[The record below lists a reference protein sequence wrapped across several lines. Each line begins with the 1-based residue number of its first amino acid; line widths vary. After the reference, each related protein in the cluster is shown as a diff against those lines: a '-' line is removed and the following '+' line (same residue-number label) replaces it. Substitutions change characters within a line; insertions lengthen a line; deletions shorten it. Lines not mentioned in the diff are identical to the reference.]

1 MINYINDELNLHLQ
15 VIKNT
20 IASKNLNIEKAANEI
35 IRSLRLGGK
44 LIIFGNGGSAADA
57 QHMAAEFSGRF
68 LINRKALAAIA
79 LTTDTSAIT
88 AIANDFGYEE
98 IFSRQ
103 IEAICS
109 KNDIVLGIT
118 TSGNS
123 INIINGIKAAK
134 KIGCSSIALTGNGG
148 GDVGDIVDTLIDI
161 PSKDTPRI
169 QEMHILVIHILCGIA
184 EKELS

>member
-1 MINYINDELNLHLQ
+1 MIDYIKDELNLHLE

-20 IASKNLNIEKAANEI
+20 IASSNLGIEKAADEI
-35 IRSLRLGGK
+35 VSSLRLGGK

-57 QHMAAEFSGRF
+57 QHMAAEFTGRF
-68 LINRKALAAIA
+68 LIDRKALAAIA
-79 LTTDTSAIT
+79 LTTDTSALT
-88 AIANDFGYEE
+88 AIANDFGYEN

-103 IEAICS
+103 IDAICQ
-109 KNDIVLGIT
+109 KNDVVLGIT

-123 INIINGIKAAK
+123 LNIINGIKAAE
-134 KIGCSSIALTGNGG
+134 KIGCRTIGLTGNGG
-148 GDVGDIVDTLIDI
+148 GDMADLVNTIIDI

-169 QEMHILVIHILCGIA
+169 QEMHILIIHILCGIA